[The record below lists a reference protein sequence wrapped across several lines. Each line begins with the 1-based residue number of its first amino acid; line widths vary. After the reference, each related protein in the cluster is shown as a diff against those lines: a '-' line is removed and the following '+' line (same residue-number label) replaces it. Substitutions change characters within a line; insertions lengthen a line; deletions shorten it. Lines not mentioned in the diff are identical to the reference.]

1 MPHLL
6 DTSVAIL
13 LRNGEPGD
21 LARLAELDGVRLSV
35 ITQVEL
41 EGGVHRE
48 PDQASVR
55 RARLDA
61 MLRNLPMAPFQ
72 GSTAAIYGLIVT
84 AAGYSR
90 RRILDRMIAATA
102 LELGAALVTANP
114 ADFADVPGLEVIPW

>member
-13 LRNGEPGD
+13 LRNGEPSD
-21 LARLAELDGVRLSV
+21 LARLARLDGVHLSV

-48 PDQASVR
+48 PEQAVVR

-61 MLRNLPMAPFQ
+61 MLRNLPVVPFE
-72 GSTAAIYGLIVT
+72 SKTASVYGAVVET
-84 AAGYSR
+84 TGYSR

-102 LELGAALVTANP
+102 LELGATLVTANP
-114 ADFADVPGLEVIPW
+114 ADFADVAGLSVLAW

>member
-1 MPHLL
+1 VPHLL
-6 DTSVAIL
+6 DTSIAIL
-13 LRNGEPGD
+13 LRNGEPED
-21 LARLAELDGVRLSV
+21 LARLAELDGVLLSV

-48 PDQASVR
+48 PGQADLR

-61 MLRNLPMAPFQ
+61 MVRHLSVVPFKP
-72 GSTAAIYGLIVT
+72 STAALYGSIVG

-102 LELGAALVTANP
+102 LELGVTLVTANP
-114 ADFADVPGLEVIPW
+114 ADFADVPDLRVLPW